1 MSNSLATPSKRLDTQ
16 PVKEDMHKLMNE
28 AVGLVQDQANRVE
41 HDFLEP
47 VYAWYQLNARMYPTT
62 TVFLSVFSLLSLLP
76 VATFIA
82 FSTVVFASCITGA
95 VTVALVAACS
105 VCAIA
110 GTILLFTLALTLGGA
125 VCITSTYVTALLTYR
140 LYFHLFDKEGRGL
153 EAWLRES
160 LARFGLTQS
169 TETQPPSL
177 KTRKSLPSGAND
189 DPDADVTV
197 EDGRTKDVKVE
208 DNSSNDGWA
217 AVDNNQVG
225 ELPEISK
232 PFLNAAQFQERVASP
247 GSQEQLMQ

>member
-169 TETQPPSL
+169 TGPSRL
-177 KTRKSLPSGAND
+177 RSRPVNRCRQEPMMIPMRTSLLRMAEPRTSRSRTTA
-189 DPDADVTV
+189 ATM
-197 EDGRTKDVKVE
+197 DGRLSITIK
-208 DNSSNDGWA
+208 
-217 AVDNNQVG
+217 
-225 ELPEISK
+225 
-232 PFLNAAQFQERVASP
+232 
-247 GSQEQLMQ
+247 